1 VGLLELRLTLHLDMH
16 ILSEC
21 VKYITFGQE
30 QVIDEHGHEWNK
42 GQYNN
47 QQFFF
52 QIINPSIQIL
62 HQFLWREKTKL
73 EKCHLNYDLQKIANQ
88 PPL

>member
-30 QVIDEHGHEWNK
+30 QVIDEHGHE
-42 GQYNN
+42 
-47 QQFFF
+47 
-52 QIINPSIQIL
+52 
-62 HQFLWREKTKL
+62 
-73 EKCHLNYDLQKIANQ
+73 
-88 PPL
+88 